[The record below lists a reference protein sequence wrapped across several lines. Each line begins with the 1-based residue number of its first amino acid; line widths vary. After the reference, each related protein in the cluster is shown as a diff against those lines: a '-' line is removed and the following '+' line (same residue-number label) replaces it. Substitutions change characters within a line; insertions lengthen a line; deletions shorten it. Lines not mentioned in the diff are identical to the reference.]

1 MRIIPALKQRSGGD
15 SDTAAGDFCQ
25 NLSVASS
32 ARGDPYPARRWRG
45 VFARQVVPDN
55 GQSTIGIGAIP
66 PGPVG
71 EKVGIRVFLAD
82 DHRLLVAGFRDVL
95 KDYGIDVV
103 EVAYSLDGL
112 IDRYMEVKPDV
123 LVIDVRFDTRNA
135 GENGL
140 DACEELLARYHAAK
154 IIVFSQFDD
163 QYIIEKSYKLGVL
176 AFVRK
181 DESTEVLHEAIKTVA
196 EGKEYFSPEIA
207 QLLAWSAVKNRNP
220 NKLLDEKEM
229 RAFAMTADGASLI
242 EIAAEMGLSTKTVGT
257 LMKSV
262 KTKLSVEN
270 PADITKLAIRYG
282 VTTTDPKTR
291 S

>member
-1 MRIIPALKQRSGGD
+1 MCVRIIPALQRRLGGE
-15 SDTAAGDFCQ
+15 SDTATRDFCQ
-25 NLSVASS
+25 NLSVASP

-45 VFARQVVPDN
+45 VLHGWLSWTTANRPSGSARSPL
-55 GQSTIGIGAIP
+55 
-66 PGPVG
+66 GPVG

-140 DACEELLARYHAAK
+140 DACEELLARDHSAK

-196 EGKEYFSPEIA
+196 EGKEYFP
-207 QLLAWSAVKNRNP
+207 LRL
-220 NKLLDEKEM
+220 
-229 RAFAMTADGASLI
+229 
-242 EIAAEMGLSTKTVGT
+242 
-257 LMKSV
+257 
-262 KTKLSVEN
+262 
-270 PADITKLAIRYG
+270 
-282 VTTTDPKTR
+282 R
-291 S
+291 SFWPGRR

>member
-1 MRIIPALKQRSGGD
+1 MTTRINSIRRS
-15 SDTAAGDFCQ
+15 
-25 NLSVASS
+25 
-32 ARGDPYPARRWRG
+32 
-45 VFARQVVPDN
+45 
-55 GQSTIGIGAIP
+55 IG
-66 PGPVG
+66 
-71 EKVGIRVFLAD
+71 EDLGIKVFLAD

-112 IDRYMEVKPDV
+112 IDRYLEVKPDV
-123 LVIDVRFDTRNA
+123 LVIDVRFDNKNA

-140 DACEELLARYHAAK
+140 DACEELLARDPSAK

-181 DESTEVLHEAIKTVA
+181 DESIEVLNEAIRTVA

-207 QLLAWSAVKNRNP
+207 QLLAWSAVKDRNP

-229 RAFAMTADGASLI
+229 RAFTLTADGASLGD
-242 EIAAEMGLSTKTVGT
+242 IAAAMDLSTKTAGT

-262 KTKLSVEN
+262 KAKLGVESQ
-270 PADITKLAIRYG
+270 ADITKLAIRYG
-282 VTTTDPKTR
+282 ITTTALKTK

>member
-1 MRIIPALKQRSGGD
+1 M
-15 SDTAAGDFCQ
+15 
-25 NLSVASS
+25 
-32 ARGDPYPARRWRG
+32 
-45 VFARQVVPDN
+45 
-55 GQSTIGIGAIP
+55 
-66 PGPVG
+66 
-71 EKVGIRVFLAD
+71 FLAD

-140 DACEELLARYHAAK
+140 DACEELLARDHSAK

-196 EGKEYFSPEIA
+196 EGKEYFP
-207 QLLAWSAVKNRNP
+207 LRL
-220 NKLLDEKEM
+220 
-229 RAFAMTADGASLI
+229 
-242 EIAAEMGLSTKTVGT
+242 
-257 LMKSV
+257 
-262 KTKLSVEN
+262 
-270 PADITKLAIRYG
+270 
-282 VTTTDPKTR
+282 R
-291 S
+291 SFWPGRR